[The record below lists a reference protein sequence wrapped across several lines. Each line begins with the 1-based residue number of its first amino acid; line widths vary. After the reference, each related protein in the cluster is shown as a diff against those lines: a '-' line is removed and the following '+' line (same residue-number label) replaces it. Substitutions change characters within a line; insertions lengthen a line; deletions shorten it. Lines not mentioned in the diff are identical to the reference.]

1 MMIRPDESAQPG
13 REPLATMERA
23 RMLHAALDYA
33 CRGVPVFP
41 CHQPLISDRRGSAL
55 VCSCGDRDCS
65 RPAKHPL
72 TRHGFKNATT
82 RTEIIAGWWRRWPQ
96 ANIAI
101 PTGVVFDVLDLDG
114 PQGVA
119 AIRALVNEHRLEFS
133 GPVVRTGSGGWHY
146 LLAPTGQSSRVR
158 LLEGVDWRGAGG
170 YVIAPPSRHIT
181 GRCYQWARPL
191 DLDALPQTP
200 APLRDLLMR
209 RGPERT
215 VTPACPPMVA
225 GEVYGRAALDGELNR
240 LRNAAPHTRNI
251 TLNRTAFRCFQL
263 AAAGLLDPDQ
273 VTAEF
278 TSAARQIGL
287 GDQEIGRTLRSACT
301 GGQTHPRT
309 PHRTMPGRDRRGL
322 ER

>member
-1 MMIRPDESAQPG
+1 MIRPDESA
-13 REPLATMERA
+13 REPLAVAERG

-41 CHQPLISDRRGSAL
+41 CHHPLPDRRGSAL
-55 VCSCGDRDCS
+55 MCSCGDRDCC

-114 PQGVA
+114 PEGVA
-119 AIRALVNEHRLEFS
+119 AVRTLVDEHSLELS
-133 GPVVRTGSGGWHY
+133 GPVVRTGFGGWHY
-146 LLAPTGQSSRVR
+146 LLAPTGQANRVR

-181 GRCYQWARPL
+181 GRCYRWARPL
-191 DLDALPQTP
+191 DLDTLPQTP
-200 APLRDLLMR
+200 APLRDLLMHREPR
-209 RGPERT
+209 R
-215 VTPACPPMVA
+215 VAYSVHQPAGVA
-225 GEVYGRAALDGELNR
+225 GERYGRAALDGELNR
-240 LRNAAPHTRNI
+240 LRNAALNTRNI
-251 TLNRTAFRCFQL
+251 TLNRAAFRCFQL

-278 TSAARQIGL
+278 TAAARQIGL
-287 GDQEIGRTLRSACT
+287 GDQEIVRTLRSART
-301 GGQTHPRT
+301 SGQTHPRT
-309 PHRTMPGRDRRGL
+309 PYLATPARDRRGL

>member
-1 MMIRPDESAQPG
+1 MTRPDESAQPG
-13 REPLATMERA
+13 REPLATVQRG

-41 CHQPLISDRRGSAL
+41 CHHPLPGRRASAL
-55 VCSCGDRDCS
+55 VCSCGDQDCS

-119 AIRALVNEHRLEFS
+119 AARTLVDEHRLELS

-170 YVIAPPSRHIT
+170 YVIAPPSRHII
-181 GRCYQWARPL
+181 GRCYQWVRPL
-191 DLDALPQTP
+191 DPDTLPQTP
-200 APLRDLLMR
+200 APLHDLLMR
-209 RGPERT
+209 RGPERP
-215 VTPACPPMVA
+215 VTPACRPAVA
-225 GEVYGRAALDGELNR
+225 DERYGRAALDGELNR

-251 TLNRTAFRCFQL
+251 ALNRAAFRCFQL

-278 TSAARQIGL
+278 TAAAREIGL
-287 GDQEIGRTLRSACT
+287 GDQEIGRTLHSART

-309 PHRTMPGRDRRGL
+309 PYRTTPGRDRRGL